1 MWAGRDVKNTLGLTH
16 RFLMWTWY
24 GFRVHSGMW
33 RVYLQ
38 NSRDV
43 GSTLLRA
50 RRRVVKTGSGL
61 ISSAGAANVADGF

>member
-1 MWAGRDVKNTLGLTH
+1 
-16 RFLMWTWY
+16 
-24 GFRVHSGMW
+24 MW

-50 RRRVVKTGSGL
+50 RRVVKTGSGL
-61 ISSAGAANVADGF
+61 ISSAGAANIADGF

>member
-1 MWAGRDVKNTLGLTH
+1 
-16 RFLMWTWY
+16 
-24 GFRVHSGMW
+24 MW

-50 RRRVVKTGSGL
+50 RRVVKTGSGL
-61 ISSAGAANVADGF
+61 ISSAGAANIADGFLITPRAFQSISTVRILIQCT

>member
-1 MWAGRDVKNTLGLTH
+1 MNSGG
-16 RFLMWTWY
+16 Y
-24 GFRVHSGMW
+24 SGMW
-33 RVYLQ
+33 LVYLQ

-50 RRRVVKTGSGL
+50 RRVVKTGSGL